1 MHPTNHAQTE
11 MYRNPDWRAAYD
23 ERYAPV
29 PGWGVNPNLAGPR
42 MVGIGQAA
50 APGGAGDQLA
60 QQILAGQQSQAAAP
74 APAPSYGI
82 GSAVGG
88 LIVPAGIGILA
99 MMATRH
105 LQHRD
110 ASGATYGWAAGA
122 GIGGAIVG
130 TIGGI
135 AVCSAM
141 VPAQTSSAT
150 PTSADASMI
159 GGWLAKCLVAVLVG
173 TTVGSVAGGV
183 LVGRKQGR

>member
-42 MVGIGQAA
+42 MVGIGQ
-50 APGGAGDQLA
+50 
-60 QQILAGQQSQAAAP
+60 